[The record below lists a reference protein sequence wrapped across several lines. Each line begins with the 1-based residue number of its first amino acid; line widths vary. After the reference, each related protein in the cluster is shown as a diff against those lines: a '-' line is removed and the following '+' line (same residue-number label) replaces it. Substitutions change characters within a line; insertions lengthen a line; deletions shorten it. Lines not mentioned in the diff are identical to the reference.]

1 MKFLNSSAR
10 AQMIALSFLMTAS
23 ASLALMA
30 APVAPDP
37 AEQPRSVAAAAGAS
51 DQGAQASPAPK
62 ESPRGKKAAAAVPAP
77 PPAPVVTGPDLSAY
91 AGMGAWVD
99 MYDFNRPNTL
109 PPAAIVDELAN
120 RGVRTLFLQTG
131 RWNLPQDTL
140 DPVALSAFIEL
151 SHAKGMKVVAWY
163 LPGFADNDLEM
174 RRTMAAINL
183 TTPTGQRFDGFA
195 PDIEDF
201 RAVGRDMG
209 RFAAGIADYS
219 RRLREAVGPNYALG
233 AITVDAKNNKRAAAH
248 WAPFPWREIGQYY
261 DVIVPMAYWSVVK
274 GQCWD
279 ETDVAGYMRE
289 MMAETKARMGA
300 DKPFHIIGG
309 IADCNT
315 AAELK
320 QFVDVSYE
328 LGTMGG
334 SLYDFWTTHSN
345 PVKES
350 IWSELARFNQ
360 MHQQQG

>member
-1 MKFLNSSAR
+1 MKYLNSTVR

-30 APVAPDP
+30 APVTGDQVQ
-37 AEQPRSVAAAAGAS
+37 QPREVPVVAGAAEPGRTEPQS
-51 DQGAQASPAPK
+51 SPPT
-62 ESPRGKKAAAAVPAP
+62 PRGKKVASSAPAQP
-77 PPAPVVTGPDLSAY
+77 PKPVKMGPDLSAY

-109 PPAAIVDELAN
+109 PPAAIVDELAS

-131 RWNLPQDTL
+131 RWNLPQDIL

-151 SHAKGMKVVAWY
+151 AHAKGMKVVAWY

-201 RAVGRDMG
+201 RAVGRDMI
-209 RFAAGIADYS
+209 RFNAGIVDYS

-248 WAPFPWREIGQYY
+248 WAPFPWPEIGHYY

-274 GQCWD
+274 GGCWD

-289 MMAETKARMGA
+289 MVAETKSRMGT

-350 IWSELARFNQ
+350 IWAELARFNR